1 MKCNRD
7 EYSDIFFI
15 GDEELKIL
23 LVGINYRTAPV
34 DLRECFSVA
43 ETVLAASLG
52 RLKEQAGCQEV
63 VLLSTCNRTEIYAIV
78 EDASRGQE
86 GIRRFLSSVSQLPEG
101 DFYDHL
107 YVREG
112 IYEIMHMLRVVTC
125 IDSMIVGETQILGQF
140 KHAFLFAQAEGMT
153 GSMIN
158 ALFNR
163 VIAFGKKVQAETS
176 IGQNAVSVSYAA
188 VALAKKVFDQLQNKS
203 VLVIGAGKMS
213 ELTLTHLTAQGVKD
227 VMIANRTIARAE
239 TVAQKFN
246 GQALTLDQLKEALIS
261 ADIIITSTGSQQLL
275 LNAEMVGNA
284 MRHRRMRPMFIIDI
298 AVPRDVDP
306 AVGKLSDVYLYDID
320 DLQEVVA
327 SNMSLRHQ
335 EAERVELWME
345 EEIMSLQAWLQE
357 QEAFPLIAALRQK
370 AQDIQNE
377 VLESLYHKLPDLDE
391 HGKKVIQKHIQSI
404 ANQILRNPTV
414 NLKSMATEPDGA
426 NHLQTFARLFEID
439 YESSIDYDSLIPQ
452 KIEGVSTTKVAS
464 HLEDQEQKALSWRE
478 SRKTNPLAAW

>member
-1 MKCNRD
+1 M
-7 EYSDIFFI
+7 
-15 GDEELKIL
+15 KIL

-34 DLRECFSVA
+34 DLRECF
-43 ETVLAASLG
+43 TVPESMLAASILQ
-52 RLKEQAGCQEV
+52 LKEEVDCQEV

-78 EDASRGQE
+78 EDTSMAQA
-86 GIRRFLSSVSQLPEG
+86 GIRRFLASVSHLPER

-107 YVREG
+107 YVKEG
-112 IYEIMHMLRVVTC
+112 IYAIRHMLRVVTGM
-125 IDSMIVGETQILGQF
+125 DSMIVGETQILGQF
-140 KHAFLFAQAEGMT
+140 KHAYLFAQEEGAT
-153 GSMIN
+153 GSLLN

-213 ELTLTHLTAQGVKD
+213 ELTLTHLAAQGVKD

-239 TVAQKFN
+239 TVAKKFS
-246 GQALTLDQLKEALIS
+246 GQAITLDQLKEALIR
-261 ADIIITSTGSQQLL
+261 ADIVITSTGAQQLL
-275 LNAEMVGNA
+275 MSAEMVGEA
-284 MRHRRMRPMFIIDI
+284 MRRRRMRPMFIIDI

-327 SNMSLRHQ
+327 ANVSLRHQ
-335 EAERVELWME
+335 EAERVESWME
-345 EEIMSLQAWLQE
+345 EEIISLQAWLQE

-370 AQDIQNE
+370 AQNIQNE
-377 VLESLYHKLPDLDE
+377 VLESLFHKLPDLDE

-414 NLKSMATEPDGA
+414 NLKAMATEPDGA
-426 NHLQTFARLFEID
+426 NHLQTFARLFEIE
-439 YESSIDYDSLIPQ
+439 YEPSIDHGSLTPQ
-452 KIEGVSTTKVAS
+452 LNTELSNAKAS
-464 HLEDQEQKALSWRE
+464 AYREDQEYQALSWRE
-478 SRKTNPLAAW
+478 SRSINPLAAL